1 MKDGK
6 LNPDVPDPLLNGG
19 VFGAGRRYENHSI
32 VDFKSFL
39 KPFDLRRVCPG
50 RYLASTTLW
59 VAMAS
64 ILYTMN
70 LSKATD
76 SAGNVIE
83 PDVKINP
90 DLPTLQYVSCRVSFF
105 LFVCSPF
112 PRALLPFDCSIK
124 PRSKEAEDL
133 IRSSAMNAA

>member
-19 VFGAGRRYENHSI
+19 VFGAG
-32 VDFKSFL
+32 
-39 KPFDLRRVCPG
+39 RRVCPG

-90 DLPTLQYVSCRVSFF
+90 DLPTLQYVSC
-105 LFVCSPF
+105 
-112 PRALLPFDCSIK
+112 
-124 PRSKEAEDL
+124 
-133 IRSSAMNAA
+133 